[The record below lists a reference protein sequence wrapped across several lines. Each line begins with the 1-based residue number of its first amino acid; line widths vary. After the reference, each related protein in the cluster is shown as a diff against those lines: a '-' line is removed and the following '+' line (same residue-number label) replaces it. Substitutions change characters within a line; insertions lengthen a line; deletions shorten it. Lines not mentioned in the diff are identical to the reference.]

1 MLKIYSPL
9 SEEVEKLVHDTIG
22 CCIAVHDEIGPGM
35 REVVYSR
42 ATAIELRARGI
53 PFEREKPY
61 AVTYRGELVC
71 EQRLDFVV
79 GGEIVLEIKAIEQ
92 LANVHHSQLLHYLRL
107 SKLRVGLLMN
117 FNVPVLK
124 NGIVR
129 KIL

>member
-1 MLKIYSPL
+1 
-9 SEEVEKLVHDTIG
+9 
-22 CCIAVHDEIGPGM
+22 M

-42 ATAIELRARGI
+42 ATAIELRANRI

-61 AVTYRGELVC
+61 SVTYRGEPVC
-71 EQRLDFVV
+71 DQRLDFVV

-107 SKLRVGLLMN
+107 SRLRVGLLIN
-117 FNVPVLK
+117 FNVPVLRS
-124 NGIVR
+124 GIVR

>member
-1 MLKIYSPL
+1 MLRVFSPL
-9 SEEVEKLVHDTIG
+9 SQEVENLVHKTIG
-22 CCIAVHDEIGPGM
+22 CCIAVHDALGPGM

-42 ATAIELRARGI
+42 ATAIELRANRI

-61 AVTYRGELVC
+61 SVTYRGEPVC
-71 EQRLDFVV
+71 DQRLDFVV

-92 LANVHHSQLLHYLRL
+92 LADVHHAQLLHYLRL
-107 SKLRVGLLMN
+107 SRLRVGLLIN

-124 NGIVR
+124 SGIVR

>member
-9 SEEVEKLVHDTIG
+9 SADVENTIHETIG
-22 CCIAVHDEIGPGM
+22 SCIAVHKEIGPGM
-35 REVVYSR
+35 RETVYSR
-42 ATAIELRARGI
+42 AMAIELRARRI

-61 AVTYRGELVC
+61 SLLYRGELVC

-79 GGEIVLEIKAIEQ
+79 ASAIVLEIKAIERIAD
-92 LANVHHSQLLHYLRL
+92 LHHAQLLHYLRM
-107 SKLRVGLLMN
+107 SRMRVGLLIN
-117 FNVPVLK
+117 FNIPVLK

>member
-1 MLKIYSPL
+1 LRVFSPL
-9 SEEVEKLVHDTIG
+9 SQEVENLVHKTIG
-22 CCIAVHDEIGPGM
+22 CCIAVHDALGPGM

-42 ATAIELRARGI
+42 ATAIELRANRI

-61 AVTYRGELVC
+61 SVTYRGEPVC
-71 EQRLDFVV
+71 DQRLDFVV

-107 SKLRVGLLMN
+107 SRLRVGLLIN
-117 FNVPVLK
+117 FNVPVLRS
-124 NGIVR
+124 GIVR